1 MFDKAE
7 AENTKLLRQID
18 KREKVVHELKQ
29 YIEYLKRHFATSFEP
44 KSIGAVDEPDLFSF
58 TNSQTAFSANLTIPN
73 QIMTNDQLSNNFA
86 QNELTNLQDL
96 VSFNQDFFPTQVDV
110 PLIDSLGLGL
120 IFVYSITASK
130 IKNKNFSNDIC
141 LK

>member
-7 AENTKLLRQID
+7 AENKKLLRQID

-29 YIEYLKRHFATSFEP
+29 YIEYLKRQFATSFEP
-44 KSIGAVDEPDLFSF
+44 KSTGAIYESNLLSF
-58 TNSQTAFSANLTIPN
+58 TNCQTTFSANLTIPN

-120 IFVYSITASK
+120 IFVYSITAFK
-130 IKNKNFSNDIC
+130 IKITIFLMIFA
-141 LK
+141 